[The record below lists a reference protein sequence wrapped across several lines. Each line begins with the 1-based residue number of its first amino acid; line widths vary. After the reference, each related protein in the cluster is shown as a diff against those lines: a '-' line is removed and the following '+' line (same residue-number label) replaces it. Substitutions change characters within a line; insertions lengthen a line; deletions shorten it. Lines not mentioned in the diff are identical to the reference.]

1 MSKKAENIVK
11 FWAIGLVLVQM
22 IFGAGM
28 FYATQKQI
36 IPKLELIALL
46 AHKNELEIAVI
57 KSENEA
63 MKDKMD
69 YLHRDDKYVRK

>member
-28 FYATQKQI
+28 FYATQKQ
-36 IPKLELIALL
+36 
-46 AHKNELEIAVI
+46 N
-57 KSENEA
+57 
-63 MKDKMD
+63 
-69 YLHRDDKYVRK
+69 YTQT